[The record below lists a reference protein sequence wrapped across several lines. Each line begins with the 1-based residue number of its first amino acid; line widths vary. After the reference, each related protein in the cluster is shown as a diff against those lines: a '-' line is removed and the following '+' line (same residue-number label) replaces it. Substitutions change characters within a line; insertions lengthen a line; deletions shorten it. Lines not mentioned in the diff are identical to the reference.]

1 MMKWTLMLAVAL
13 TLVACGGTRERSE
26 IPAVAPVA
34 PVAGGEVVAPSPS
47 SSAAA
52 SSTRPVIYDYPGAT
66 RVLGETASAPSP
78 SASPSA
84 PAPAATSLAGKF
96 YTVRPGDTLWR
107 VATSHG
113 VTVSDLK
120 RANQLA
126 NDLIKPGQVLRIP

>member
-13 TLVACGGTRERSE
+13 TLIACGGTRERSE
-26 IPAVAPVA
+26 IPAVAPVT
-34 PVAGGEVVAPSPS
+34 GGEVVAPSPS
-47 SSAAA
+47 PSAAA

-78 SASPSA
+78 SPSA
-84 PAPAATSLAGKF
+84 PAPAATSPAGKF